1 MRKQFRT
8 VAIMALLASL
18 SGGCQKERIAPVCE
32 SGAVEYTLSNEV
44 KRTACYTIDGVDYQ
58 ITVTSDTAWADFLRF
73 MLNLAEQG
81 CTVTVMNSRGTSQ
94 QGMAKEIV
102 TYTTADKNDAV
113 AWCDNM
119 INNGYAVTMIYDSEN
134 GVFICTAERK
144 G

>member
-18 SGGCQKERIAPVCE
+18 SAGCQKERVAPVIE
-32 SGAVEYTLSNEV
+32 SEAIGYGFANVT
-44 KRTACYTIDGVDYQ
+44 KRTVCYTVDGVNYQ
-58 ITVTSDTAWADFLRF
+58 VTLTGDAAWNDFLRS
-73 MLNLAEQG
+73 MLDMAEHG
-81 CTVTVMNSRGTSQ
+81 CTVTVSAGNGTTQ
-94 QGMAKEIV
+94 QGVAKEVV
-102 TYTTADKNDAV
+102 TYTTANKDDAV

-144 G
+144 